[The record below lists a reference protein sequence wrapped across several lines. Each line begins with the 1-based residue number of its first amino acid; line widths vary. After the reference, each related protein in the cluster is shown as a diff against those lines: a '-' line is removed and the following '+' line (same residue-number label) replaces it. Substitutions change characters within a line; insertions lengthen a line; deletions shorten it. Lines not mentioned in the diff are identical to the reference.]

1 MSLTAKPRLLIFIV
15 AYFAERTIDKVI
27 KRIPKSLLDV
37 YDAEILV
44 IDDGSADAT
53 FLRSVQSSRDPD
65 LPFKLTVLFNPV
77 NQGYGGNQKIGYHY
91 AIDRGFDF
99 VALVHGDGQYAP
111 EILPDLVEP
120 LRLNQ
125 ADAVFGSR
133 MMNPRDAL
141 KGGMP
146 YYKFIGNRILTTCQ
160 NWILKA
166 NLTEFHSG
174 YRVYAVDALKKL
186 PFDRNTNDFHFDTE
200 IIVQLLIAGKT
211 IVEKPIPTYYGDEI
225 CYVNGMKYAGNVIKA
240 SLQAKLQKAN
250 LFYDR
255 RFDCEAAKAG
265 EKYPSKLEFDS
276 THSRVIELIPS
287 GARVLDLGSGI
298 GAVGAALKQKGCY
311 VVGCDLEPGPFA
323 AQFDKFVVANL
334 DQGMPDFEGQTF
346 DYILLLDVIE
356 HLRSPEDFLDQ
367 LRGVAA
373 AGGAEVILTTANIGF
388 VIMRISLLLGRFEYG
403 KRGILDLTHTRLFTF
418 ATMKRA
424 MAAAGFDVT
433 ATEGVVLPVPFVLG
447 ASRLAKVLMRINRSL
462 VRLWPAMFGFQILLR
477 AKARPTL
484 AQLLNDARSA
494 AGDKLPSALR
504 QIGNAA

>member
-1 MSLTAKPRLLIFIV
+1 MTLPTKPRLLIFIV

-27 KRIPKSLLDV
+27 KRIPTSLLDT

-65 LPFKLTVLFNPV
+65 LPFRLTVLFNPV

-91 AIDRGFDF
+91 AIRMGFDF

-111 EILPDLVEP
+111 ELLPDLVEP
-120 LRLNQ
+120 LRLKE

-146 YYKFIGNRILTTCQ
+146 YYKFVGNRILTTLQ
-160 NWILKA
+160 NRILNS

-174 YRVYAVDALKKL
+174 YRVYGVEALKAL
-186 PFDRNTNDFHFDTE
+186 PFERNTNDFHFDTE
-200 IIVQLLIAGKT
+200 IIVQLMIAGKT
-211 IVEKPIPTYYGDEI
+211 IVERPIPTYYGDEI
-225 CYVNGMKYAGNVIKA
+225 CYVNGVQYAGNVMKA

-255 RFDCEAAKAG
+255 RFDCEPLSAG

-276 THSRVIELIPS
+276 THSRIVDLVPT

-298 GAVGAALKQKGCY
+298 GAVGAALKQKGCH
-311 VVGCDLEPGPFA
+311 VVGCDIAGGPLT
-323 AQFDKFVVANL
+323 AQFDRFITANL
-334 DQGMPDFEGQTF
+334 DDGLPDLAEEEF

-367 LRGVAA
+367 LRKLAA
-373 AGGAEVILTTANIGF
+373 ASGAEVILTTANIGF
-388 VIMRISLLLGRFEYG
+388 IVMRMSLVLGRFEYG

-418 ATMKRA
+418 ATMRRA
-424 MAAAGFDVT
+424 LSAAGFNVT
-433 ATEGVVLPVPFVLG
+433 AVEGVVLPLPFVLG
-447 ASRLAKVLMRINRSL
+447 NSPLARVLMQINRTL

-477 AKARPTL
+477 ATARPTL
-484 AQLLNDARSA
+484 DQLLSNAHLA
-494 AGDKLPSALR
+494 ADEKLPSALQ

>member
-1 MSLTAKPRLLIFIV
+1 MGSPAKPRLLIFIV

-27 KRIPKSLLDV
+27 RRIPKSLLDV

-53 FLRSVQSSRDPD
+53 FLRSVQSGRDPD

-91 AIDRGFDF
+91 AIRMGFDF

-120 LRLNQ
+120 LRLKQ

-146 YYKFIGNRILTTCQ
+146 YYKFVGNRILTAFQ
-160 NWILKA
+160 NRILNS

-174 YRVYAVDALKKL
+174 YRVYAVETLKAL

-200 IIVQLLIAGKT
+200 IIVQLMIAGRT

-225 CYVNGMKYAGNVIKA
+225 CYVNGLQYAGNVMKA
-240 SLQAKLQKAN
+240 SLQAKFQKAN

-255 RFDCEAAKAG
+255 RFDCEPVDPG

-276 THSRVIELIPS
+276 THSRIVELVPAGS
-287 GARVLDLGSGI
+287 SVLDFGSGI
-298 GAVGAALKQKGCY
+298 GAVGAALKQKGCH
-311 VVGCDLEPGPFA
+311 VVGCDIEGGPLT
-323 AQFDKFVVANL
+323 AQFDKFVTANL
-334 DQGMPDFEGQTF
+334 DEGLPDFAGEKF

-367 LRGVAA
+367 LRKVAA
-373 AGGAEVILTTANIGF
+373 ASGAEVILTTANIGF
-388 VIMRISLLLGRFEYG
+388 IVMRLSLMLGRFEYG

-418 ATMKRA
+418 ATMRRA
-424 MAAAGFDVT
+424 LAAAGFDVT
-433 ATEGVVLPVPFVLG
+433 ASEGIVLPLPLVLG
-447 ASRLAKVLMRINRSL
+447 NSRLAKALIRINRFL
-462 VRLWPAMFGFQILLR
+462 VRLWPTMFGFQILLR
-477 AKARPTL
+477 ATARLTL
-484 AQLLNDARSA
+484 DQLLSDARLA
-494 AGDKLPSALR
+494 ADEKLPAALQ

>member
-1 MSLTAKPRLLIFIV
+1 MTLPAKPRLLIFIV

-27 KRIPKSLLDV
+27 KRIPTSLLDL

-53 FLRSVQSSRDPD
+53 FLRSVQSSRDPG

-91 AIDRGFDF
+91 AIRMGFDF

-111 EILPDLVEP
+111 EILPELVEP
-120 LRLNQ
+120 LRLKQ

-146 YYKFIGNRILTTCQ
+146 YYKFVGNRILTALQ
-160 NWILKA
+160 NRILNS

-174 YRVYAVDALKKL
+174 YRVYAVEALKAL
-186 PFDRNTNDFHFDTE
+186 PFERNTNDFHFDTE
-200 IIVQLLIAGKT
+200 IIVQLMIAGRK

-225 CYVNGMKYAGNVIKA
+225 CYVNGMRYAGNVMKA

-255 RFDCEAAKAG
+255 RFDCEGVSTG

-276 THSRVIELIPS
+276 THSRIVELVPS

-311 VVGCDLEPGPFA
+311 VVGCDIDGGPLTARLDRFIS
-323 AQFDKFVVANL
+323 ANL
-334 DQGMPDFEGQTF
+334 DEGLPDLAGEKF

-356 HLRSPEDFLDQ
+356 HLRSPENFLDQ
-367 LRGVAA
+367 LRKLAA
-373 AGGAEVILTTANIGF
+373 ASGAEVIVTTANIGF
-388 VIMRISLLLGRFEYG
+388 IIMRMSLVLGRFEYG

-418 ATMKRA
+418 ATMRRA
-424 MAAAGFDVT
+424 LAAAGFDVT
-433 ATEGVVLPVPFVLG
+433 TAEGVVLPLPFVLG
-447 ASRLAKVLMRINRSL
+447 NSSLARVLMKINRGL

-477 AKARPTL
+477 ARARPTL
-484 AQLLNDARSA
+484 DQLLSDAHSA
-494 AGDKLPSALR
+494 ADEKLPSALR

>member
-1 MSLTAKPRLLIFIV
+1 MGSSAKPRLLIFIV
-15 AYFAERTIDKVI
+15 AYFAERTIDKVV
-27 KRIPKSLLDV
+27 KRIPISLLDI

-91 AIDRGFDF
+91 AIRMGFDF

-120 LRLNQ
+120 LRLKQ

-146 YYKFIGNRILTTCQ
+146 YYKFVGNRILTAFQ
-160 NWILKA
+160 NWIL
-166 NLTEFHSG
+166 NSSLTEFHSG
-174 YRVYAVDALKKL
+174 YRVYAVETLKAL

-200 IIVQLLIAGKT
+200 IIVQLMIAGRK

-225 CYVNGMKYAGNVIKA
+225 CHVNGMQYAGNVMKA

-255 RFDCEAAKAG
+255 RFDCEPVNAG

-276 THSRVIELIPS
+276 THSRIVELVPA
-287 GARVLDLGSGI
+287 GCRVLDLGSGI

-311 VVGCDLEPGPFA
+311 VVGCDIEGGPLT
-323 AQFDKFVVANL
+323 AQFDRFVMGNL
-334 DQGMPDFEGQTF
+334 DDGLPDFAGEKF

-356 HLRSPEDFLDQ
+356 HLRSPENFLDQ
-367 LRGVAA
+367 LRKVAA
-373 AGGAEVILTTANIGF
+373 ASDAEIILTTANIGF
-388 VIMRISLLLGRFEYG
+388 IIMRLSLMLGRFEYG

-418 ATMKRA
+418 ATMRRA
-424 MAAAGFDVT
+424 LAAAGFDVT
-433 ATEGVVLPVPFVLG
+433 TAEGVVLPVPFVLG
-447 ASRLAKVLMRINRSL
+447 NSRLAKALMRVNQSL

-484 AQLLNDARSA
+484 DQLLSDAHSA
-494 AGDKLPSALR
+494 ADERLTSALQ